1 MIPGVSNLSPLAL
14 GLFIVVSV
22 VLPLVSS
29 LLVKVEWVTKHP
41 EIGGIVTL
49 LLSAVTGLL
58 TEALKAG
65 DGFAWKPAIYAA
77 AVAFV
82 FAAIGRARLWV
93 GSTADRKAL
102 NVGSK
107 QKTAA

>member
-1 MIPGVSNLSPLAL
+1 MIPGVTNLSPLAL
-14 GLFIVVSV
+14 ALFIIVSI

-29 LLVKVEWVTKHP
+29 LLVKNEWVTTHP
-41 EIGGIVTL
+41 EIGGILTL
-49 LLSAVTGLL
+49 LLSAVTGVL

-65 DGFAWKPAIYAA
+65 NGFAWKPAVLAA
-77 AVAFV
+77 VVAFV
-82 FAAIGRARLWV
+82 LAAIGRARLWV

-107 QKTAA
+107 TKA